1 MQAPNLSPRR
11 WRQDVQSHPQVH
23 SELEASLGYM
33 QACLKK
39 KFKEKKNK
47 KMKEE
52 RKEGEIKDRL
62 NLELDK
68 DTEMGRQALK
78 NEVGHVNQVRG
89 RHTKRQT
96 RRSLPWIWGQSEPAI
111 WMVPGDKGSGPRV
124 LDRWRKL

>member
-1 MQAPNLSPRR
+1 
-11 WRQDVQSHPQVH
+11 
-23 SELEASLGYM
+23 
-33 QACLKK
+33 
-39 KFKEKKNK
+39 
-47 KMKEE
+47 MKEE

-78 NEVGHVNQVRG
+78 NEVGNVSQVRG
-89 RHTKRQT
+89 HHTKRQT

-111 WMVPGDKGSGPRV
+111 WMVPGDKVSGPTV